1 MRKVP
6 YFAGAALVGVTVVVA
21 LNWGARIPV
30 ESPYAVPTV
39 SVKPETIQLFSAF
52 GGHVEPPKF
61 PQPAEPASVA
71 PEIKLP
77 PKKLP
82 QVQSTKD
89 PRQIDDEGKS
99 EKTARS
105 CKFRARSVAGQFRT
119 HRHARACEN

>member
-1 MRKVP
+1 MKKVP
-6 YFAGAALVGVTVVVA
+6 YFAGVALAGVSIVVA

-30 ESPYAVPTV
+30 ETPYAVPVLSTV
-39 SVKPETIQLFSAF
+39 TMSPDTVQLFSAF

-82 QVQSTKD
+82 QLQLTKGTVKSTTTGTQK
-89 PRQIDDEGKS
+89 RQPAKS
-99 EKTARS
+99 
-105 CKFRARSVAGQFRT
+105 G
-119 HRHARACEN
+119 HIL

>member
-6 YFAGAALVGVTVVVA
+6 YFAGAALTAVTVVVV

-30 ESPYAVPTV
+30 DTPYAVPTV

-52 GGHVEPPKF
+52 GGHVESPKF
-61 PQPAEPASVA
+61 PRPAEPSSVA

-77 PKKLP
+77 PKKLT

-89 PRQIDDEGKS
+89 TVKSATKGNQRRQPAIKNSG
-99 EKTARS
+99 
-105 CKFRARSVAGQFRT
+105 
-119 HRHARACEN
+119 HIL

>member
-6 YFAGAALVGVTVVVA
+6 YFAGAALAGVTVVIA

-30 ESPYAVPTV
+30 DTPYAVPTV

-82 QVQSTKD
+82 QLQSTKGTVKSSTTTGTQK
-89 PRQIDDEGKS
+89 RQPAKS
-99 EKTARS
+99 
-105 CKFRARSVAGQFRT
+105 G
-119 HRHARACEN
+119 HIL